1 MTSEVAGMASKTRV
15 RYIGGSI
22 HLRVVDSTVASR
34 KKLTSARGVPAP
46 ESGRGEGNKRR
57 TSIVR
62 LSAFLWPAA
71 LDAASLKV
79 MSTRLLDAQ
88 PCHSTASSK
97 VVHVS
102 TQKPSHHEPGTS
114 ATHTRHP
121 RPGRNHRDPPKSYSY
136 EAHTFALTQD
146 LLPQRRDDAGLLS
159 YLRQTQ
165 KKFELF
171 RVRPHMGHS
180 LHPFIQ

>member
-1 MTSEVAGMASKTRV
+1 MTDTHFPWRQSWKTSAAPQCRQSVGRRLSCRGRGVTSEVAEMASKTRV

-71 LDAASLKV
+71 SDAASLKV

-102 TQKPSHHEPGTS
+102 TQKPSH
-114 ATHTRHP
+114 
-121 RPGRNHRDPPKSYSY
+121 RNHRDPPKSYSY

-165 KKFELF
+165 KK
-171 RVRPHMGHS
+171 V
-180 LHPFIQ
+180 